1 MIWPVMNASSV
12 KMTFFICRWKEG
24 VEAMNDSRIKH
35 KSVAVKDVLILGFAF
50 FATYFG
56 AGNLIF
62 PPQLGFVS
70 GSSYGPALVGLTLS
84 GILLPIFALLII
96 SRYGDVRRITERVG
110 PYTYNILLTLL
121 MIVCIFVSIPR
132 TCATA
137 IQLGIQ
143 GNFPNVPFIPGVVI
157 YFLLSY
163 WITSDETSVLDK
175 VGKFLT
181 PLLALILVVIGVL
194 GVVSPIGI
202 PAEPTVANSF
212 TNAFLGGYNT
222 GDVLVSFI
230 MASLFIQSVENK
242 GYVESRERNR
252 MMFYCGAVSVIL
264 LFIIYGSLLFMGA
277 CVSADVPSDTG
288 RAELL
293 VLVIKRVG
301 GVVMLPMGVAVIL
314 ACLTTAVGQIAAV
327 ADFFHTASS
336 NHVSYKV
343 VAIMTCILSALTAL
357 LGVDGIVE
365 YIGWIFGVSYPPVL
379 ALMVLGTFAS
389 FISHNEAY
397 KGATY
402 AVTAYALIEA
412 LPGLSSLEVAKSIV
426 SVMPLSAVG
435 FGWVTPFVVG
445 LIVGSVVGHM
455 RRQNV

>member
-1 MIWPVMNASSV
+1 M
-12 KMTFFICRWKEG
+12 
-24 VEAMNDSRIKH
+24 
-35 KSVAVKDVLILGFAF
+35 
-50 FATYFG
+50 
-56 AGNLIF
+56 
-62 PPQLGFVS
+62 
-70 GSSYGPALVGLTLS
+70 S

-194 GVVSPIGI
+194 GVVSPIGT

-242 GYVESRERNR
+242 GYVESRDRNR
-252 MMFYCGAVSVIL
+252 MMFYCGVVSVIL

-301 GVVMLPMGVAVIL
+301 GAVMLPMGVAVIL

-336 NHVSYKV
+336 NRVSYKV

-412 LPGLSSLEVAKSIV
+412 LPGLSSLEAAKSIV

-455 RRQNV
+455 RGQNV

>member
-1 MIWPVMNASSV
+1 
-12 KMTFFICRWKEG
+12 
-24 VEAMNDSRIKH
+24 MNDSRIKH
-35 KSVAVKDVLILGFAF
+35 KSVTVKDVLILGFAF

-70 GSSYGPALVGLTLS
+70 GSSYGPALAGLTLS

-143 GNFPNVPFIPGVVI
+143 GNFSNVPFIPGVVL

-181 PLLALILVVIGVL
+181 PLLALILIVIGVL
-194 GVVSPIGI
+194 GVVAPIGT
-202 PAEPTVANSF
+202 PAEPTVTNSF

-252 MMFYCGAVSVIL
+252 MMFYCSAVSVIL

-277 CVSADVPSDTG
+277 CVSADVSADTG

-301 GVVMLPMGVAVIL
+301 GAVMLPMGVAVIL

-327 ADFFHTASS
+327 ADFFRTAS
-336 NHVSYKV
+336 NNRVSYKA
-343 VAIMTCILSALTAL
+343 VAITTCLLSALTAL

-402 AVTAYALIEA
+402 AVTAYALVEA
-412 LPGLSSLEVAKSIV
+412 LPGLSSLEAAKSLV
-426 SVMPLSAVG
+426 SAMPLSAVG

-445 LIVGSVVGHM
+445 LVVGSVVGHM
-455 RRQNV
+455 RGQNV

>member
-242 GYVESRERNR
+242 GYV
-252 MMFYCGAVSVIL
+252 
-264 LFIIYGSLLFMGA
+264 
-277 CVSADVPSDTG
+277 
-288 RAELL
+288 
-293 VLVIKRVG
+293 
-301 GVVMLPMGVAVIL
+301 
-314 ACLTTAVGQIAAV
+314 
-327 ADFFHTASS
+327 
-336 NHVSYKV
+336 
-343 VAIMTCILSALTAL
+343 
-357 LGVDGIVE
+357 
-365 YIGWIFGVSYPPVL
+365 
-379 ALMVLGTFAS
+379 
-389 FISHNEAY
+389 
-397 KGATY
+397 
-402 AVTAYALIEA
+402 
-412 LPGLSSLEVAKSIV
+412 
-426 SVMPLSAVG
+426 
-435 FGWVTPFVVG
+435 
-445 LIVGSVVGHM
+445 
-455 RRQNV
+455 